1 MSVCEVGLRSR
12 ASNLL
17 TVNGHTRNYGLIR
30 GPGVE
35 K

>member
-17 TVNGHTRNYGLIR
+17 TVNGHTRIYELVR
-30 GPGVE
+30 LPDVE